1 VCPLLLRYA
10 GEGYMDKGEEDDKS
24 FEAAEKWREAPYAP
38 MPRTGRHH
46 RHDEVARGLGKCAY
60 DEDD

>member
-1 VCPLLLRYA
+1 
-10 GEGYMDKGEEDDKS
+10 MDKGEEDDKS